1 MKGIYIVLLV
11 LVVAASVLG
20 CVGKKQTETSTNI
33 VPQSETKVS
42 PAQTASPAQ
51 TQVSGAPAEAS
62 SNGADTFGTESDI
75 AAIDSIVNDS
85 NMDISLSDS
94 I

>member
-1 MKGIYIVLLV
+1 V

-33 VPQSETKVS
+33 VPQGETKVS

-51 TQVSGAPAEAS
+51 TPQAAGAATETAP
-62 SNGADTFGTESDI
+62 NGADQFGTEIDI
-75 AAIDSIVNDS
+75 GAMDSIVNDS